1 MKRHQ
6 DLIESED
13 LSNKKMKKTT
23 TIMDEIINNPG
34 LVQHLLN

>member
-1 MKRHQ
+1 MKRHH

-23 TIMDEIINNPG
+23 IMDEIINTPG
-34 LVQHLLN
+34 LPTYY